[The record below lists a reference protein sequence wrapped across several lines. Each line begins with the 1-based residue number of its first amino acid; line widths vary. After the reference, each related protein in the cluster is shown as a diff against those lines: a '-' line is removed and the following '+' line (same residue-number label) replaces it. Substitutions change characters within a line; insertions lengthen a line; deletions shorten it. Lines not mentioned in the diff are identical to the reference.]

1 MWRKSFLILSTILI
15 GICKQWVF
23 ADHGHQNCWNIERP
37 TSVICNHPYNVIN
50 WQSDDRNRCYKCATV
65 SALDLNNSVDNEV
78 SKERHPDVKPIYKKL
93 KRRAQNKRINVTILS
108 RRQLA
113 QVVTKRHRQYDAP
126 NELYLIL
133 AEDHL
138 QLWIRSID

>member
-1 MWRKSFLILSTILI
+1 MRRKSFSILSTVLI
-15 GICKQWVF
+15 GIGKQRVLTH
-23 ADHGHQNCWNIERP
+23 HGHQNCWNIKRP
-37 TSVICNHPYNVIN
+37 TSVICNHPDNVIN
-50 WQSDDRNRCYKCATV
+50 WQSDDRNRCYKCAAV
-65 SALDLNNSVDNEV
+65 SALDLDNSVDNEV
-78 SKERHPDVKPIYKKL
+78 GKERHPYVKSVDKKL

-113 QVVTKRHRQYDAP
+113 QVVTKRHRHYDAP